1 MTSQREK
8 HVRITP
14 RLSETLE
21 KEMLKACRKIA
32 ETHGLEVEQGGKRL
46 KSRGDA
52 FEMVLRVKVPVAEG
66 QDEDLDKELFE
77 LLCSRYGLK
86 KENYGEIFSDGEER
100 FRIAGLDTRRP
111 KYPISA
117 KRISDGRL
125 FKFSPEQ
132 VRVLLQSIAKVR

>member
-1 MTSQREK
+1 MTSQHGK

-21 KEMLKACRKIA
+21 QEILEACRKIA

-52 FEMVLRVKVPVAEG
+52 FEMALRVKVPVVEG

-86 KENYGEIFSDGEER
+86 KENYGQIFSDGEEH
-100 FRIAGLDTRRP
+100 FRITGLDTRRP
-111 KYPISA
+111 KYPITAERS
-117 KRISDGRL
+117 SDGRS

-132 VRVLLQSIAKVR
+132 VRVLLQSTDKVP